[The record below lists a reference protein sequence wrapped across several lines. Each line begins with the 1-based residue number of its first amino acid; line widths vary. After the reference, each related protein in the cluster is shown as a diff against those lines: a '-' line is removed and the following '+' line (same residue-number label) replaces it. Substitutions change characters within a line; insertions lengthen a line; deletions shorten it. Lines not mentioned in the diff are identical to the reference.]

1 MLGSRDW
8 EYEGEDG
15 ETGVLK
21 GHQDAREED
30 EEYKESDGGTC
41 SWGAEAWR

>member
-8 EYEGEDG
+8 EYEGGDG

-21 GHQDAREED
+21 ERWDTRKED
-30 EEYKESDGGTC
+30 EEYKESDGETLAPG
-41 SWGAEAWR
+41 G